1 MTTTQPDQVTL
12 VENEGW
18 DERVM
23 VCACGDLVQVC
34 IVVTQRYVVLID
46 TLLNPQTATALV
58 EIARKHLV
66 NGRQLLAVDTHADWD
81 HAWGNQ
87 IFAGSE
93 AAYPTPII
101 ASRKCG
107 ERLRSSAS
115 QRKLD
120 TMREQEPERFSVV
133 RLTPPTLLFEERMVI
148 DGGDLTLEL
157 FATPGHQPDH
167 IAVFMPEI
175 STLIAGDAA
184 ELPFP
189 LVDDPVGLPLLRDSL
204 ARMAALNPSTAL
216 YCHAPVTSG
225 PKLLQANMAYFD
237 ALEKQC
243 HDALARGVPP
253 HPPEDTDIETLVAYP
268 LAAAVP
274 PEVNAATLPD
284 LYCKGHRSAIKAMLA
299 HLAGEGSG

>member
-1 MTTTQPDQVTL
+1 MTITQPDQVTL
-12 VENEGW
+12 VENQGW
-18 DERVM
+18 DERVL
-23 VCACGDLVQVC
+23 VCACGDLVQTC

-46 TLLNPQTATALV
+46 TLLNPQTATALLA
-58 EIARKHLV
+58 IARTHLV
-66 NGRQLLAVDTHADWD
+66 AGRQLLAVDTHADWD

-87 IFAGSE
+87 IFAGPE
-93 AAYPTPII
+93 AAHPAPII
-101 ASRKCG
+101 GSRTCS
-107 ERLRSSAS
+107 ERLRSLES
-115 QRKLD
+115 QRRLD
-120 TMREQEPERFSVV
+120 AMRDQEPERFNGV
-133 RLTPPTLLFEERMVI
+133 RLTPPTLLFEERMGI

-167 IAVFMPEI
+167 IAVFIPEI

-189 LVDDPVGLPLLRDSL
+189 LVDDAAGIPLLRDSL

-225 PKLLQANMAYFD
+225 PKLLQTNIAYFD

-243 HDALARGVPP
+243 RDALARGVPA
-253 HPPEDTDIETLVAYP
+253 HPPEDVDIEALIAYP

-274 PEVNAATLPD
+274 PEVDAATLPD
-284 LYCKGHRSAIKAMLA
+284 LYRKGHRSAIKAMLA
-299 HLAGEGSG
+299 YLGAKPLS